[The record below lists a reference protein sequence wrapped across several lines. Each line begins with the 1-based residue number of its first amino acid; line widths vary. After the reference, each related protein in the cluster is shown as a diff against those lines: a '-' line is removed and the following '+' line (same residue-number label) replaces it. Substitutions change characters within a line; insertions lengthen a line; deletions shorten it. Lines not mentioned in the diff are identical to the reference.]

1 MSDLRR
7 FLSSIGILLLAL
19 SFSWLYAPPLCS
31 ASEKTYLITES
42 QLTALET
49 NLTTLQTQNK
59 ELQEQLKKSEI
70 QVQTLQTQSEQ
81 LKKQVQD
88 LTQSLNNAKALLSK
102 YETSQQ
108 NKNYAIGLGVSNN
121 SIALNADYKK
131 VWLFVDTDTVAIGYK
146 YKF

>member
-19 SFSWLYAPPLCS
+19 SFSWLYAPLLCS

-88 LTQSLNNAKALLSK
+88 LTQSLNSAKALLSK